1 MAKLD
6 KTDPGLGPMVESIGP
21 GGFRVGDRIVPGG
34 LILTPDTARDWSAR
48 TPDALTEADFAEL
61 LALDPLPE
69 FVLLGTGANLRRPPA
84 AVAAALEARGLFL
97 EPMDSRAAARTWG
110 LLRAEGRMIA
120 AALLPLG

>member
-6 KTDPGLGPMVESIGP
+6 RTDRGLGPIVESIGP
-21 GGFRVGDRIVPGG
+21 NGFRVADRIVPGG
-34 LILTPDTARDWSAR
+34 LILTADDARDWRAR
-48 TPDALTEADFAEL
+48 TVEALTDADFADL

-69 FVLLGTGANLRRPPA
+69 FVLLGTGATLRRPPA
-84 AVAAALEARGLFL
+84 AVTAALEAKGLYL

-110 LLRAEGRMIA
+110 LLRAEGRQIA